1 MLLALPEA
9 EEEEEEGM
17 TLDAYVNPVTGA
29 LEDSPFGKKNA
40 DGVGKKKKFKV
51 VCKLCE
57 VQAMMKTREV
67 NGN

>member
-1 MLLALPEA
+1 
-9 EEEEEEGM
+9 M

-67 NGN
+67 NGNQS